1 MQEEINVNE
10 IVKIESMAVIKQQLD
25 KVEIFIEEKTKD
37 IPEILKKLELLSKE
51 EKEEKKSEIKKYKQY
66 LSNIQ
71 KELENKRKEIK
82 KEVNKPYE
90 EFNEYYSNGV
100 FIKLNQGIVQLENV
114 VNDIEVAQKQ
124 QKEQELREFFEE
136 HCKARNLDGWF
147 CYEMIT
153 LNVTLSASMKSLKE
167 KIIAILDEVAKA
179 IQLIKM
185 EEFADE
191 IMLEYKNSLDFGNSK
206 MKVVERHQQLEL
218 MKQKEEELARKKEEE
233 AKIVEKVEEVV
244 EPEIIA
250 PVEIETTTLADT
262 EEQYVITFTVHGT
275 REQIIKLKQ
284 FLNEEGL
291 HYE

>member
-1 MQEEINVNE
+1 MNNEININE
-10 IVKIESMAVIKQQLD
+10 IVKIEQMPKVFSQL
-25 KVEIFIEEKTKD
+25 EKIGQYIDEQIRD
-37 IPEILKKLELLSKE
+37 IDKLECTE
-51 EKEEKKSEIKKYKQY
+51 ENKQEIKKRRTEINNT
-66 LSNIQ
+66 LR
-71 KELENKRKEIK
+71 LLDDRRKEIK
-82 KEVNKPYE
+82 KKLLEPYE
-90 EFNEYYSNGV
+90 MFNNKYEEECKDKLMKADATLK
-100 FIKLNQGIVQLENV
+100 IKID
-114 VNDIEVAQKQ
+114 DIEEAQKQ

-167 KIIAILDEVAKA
+167 KIIAILDDVAKA

-191 IMLEYKNSLDFGNSK
+191 IMLEYKNSLDFGISK
-206 MKVVERHQQLEL
+206 MKVVERHKQLEL
-218 MKQKEEELARKKEEE
+218 MKQREEELARKKEEE

-244 EPEIIA
+244 EPEIVA
-250 PVEIETTTLADT
+250 PMEVETTTLADT

-275 REQIIKLKQ
+275 REQIMKLKQ

>member
-1 MQEEINVNE
+1 MQEEQLNSLVVVE
-10 IVKIESMAVIKQQLD
+10 QLPVIKQQLKIISD
-25 KVEIFIEEKTKD
+25 EVEKKIEYALSLECTEESKNEVKNARSELNKIKTTLEEKRKAV
-37 IPEILKKLELLSKE
+37 
-51 EKEEKKSEIKKYKQY
+51 KSAV
-66 LSNIQ
+66 LT
-71 KELENKRKEIK
+71 
-82 KEVNKPYE
+82 PYE
-90 EFNEYYSNGV
+90 EFEVVYNELV
-100 FIKLNQGIVQLENV
+100 KDKLMKADATLKIKID
-114 VNDIEVAQKQ
+114 DIEVAQKQ

-206 MKVVERHQQLEL
+206 MKVVERHKQLEL
-218 MKQKEEELARKKEEE
+218 MKQREEELARKKEEE
-233 AKIVEKVEEVV
+233 AKIVEKVEEIA

-275 REQIIKLKQ
+275 REQILKLKQ

-291 HYE
+291 QYE